1 MTTTDT
7 SDGNV
12 SNINLDKLNGNLL
25 KVEELSQRL
34 THVLTHRS
42 THNIAL
48 DGPNQEMFTKAA
60 AAYWSEMLRDPAKVL
75 QHQLQY
81 WSKSVTHFVES
92 QKTLVSEE
100 IEGRLKVDCKDKRFS
115 NPLWKTHP
123 YFSYVKNQ
131 YFINAEAIEKA
142 MDDVSDLD
150 AKEKQRLA
158 FFSRQIVDMMSPTNF
173 LGTNPDA
180 LEKAVAT
187 EGQSLVQGLENLISD
202 LEANNGELIV
212 KLADDTAFK
221 LGGNIAMTIGKVVF
235 RNRMMELIQYSPT
248 TKTVHETPVVL
259 FPPWINKFYILDLKE
274 QNSLVRWIID

>member
-1 MTTTDT
+1 M
-7 SDGNV
+7 
-12 SNINLDKLNGNLL
+12 
-25 KVEELSQRL
+25 
-34 THVLTHRS
+34 
-42 THNIAL
+42 
-48 DGPNQEMFTKAA
+48 
-60 AAYWSEMLRDPAKVL
+60 
-75 QHQLQY
+75 
-81 WSKSVTHFVES
+81 THFVES

-221 LGGNIAMTIGKVVF
+221 LGGNIATTIGKVVF

-274 QNSLVRWIID
+274 QNSLVRWIIDQGFTLFVVSWVNPDAAYAGVGMEDYIEEGYLAAIQEAKVITKDCLLYTSDAADE